1 MKPKVYVLMGYSG
14 SGKTEIAKELE
25 KHGYDVLQSYTTR
38 QPRYEDEYGHMFCS
52 VEEYK
57 QFEKNGEVAAY
68 SLIEGNHYFSTVDQI
83 RNSNNRLLYVCDPD
97 GIRDLKEKITDIE
110 FITIYIKVDKKT
122 RMRRM
127 HERGDTVDKILSRV
141 TTDGIK
147 FAKKRYDYQVI
158 NYEFDKAVKI
168 IKNIIEVE
176 NEQPLN

>member
-1 MKPKVYVLMGYSG
+1 MKPKVFILMGYSG

-25 KHGYDVLQSYTTR
+25 KYNYSILQSYTTR
-38 QPRYEDEYGHMFCS
+38 QPRYEGEYGHMFCS
-52 VEEYK
+52 VEEYE
-57 QFEKNGEVAAY
+57 QFKKNGDVAAY

-83 RNSNNRLLYVCDPD
+83 RSTKNDLIYVCDPD
-97 GIRDLKEKITDIE
+97 GIKDLKEKVPDIE

-122 RMRRM
+122 RWRRM
-127 HERGDTVDKILSRV
+127 VERGDSTDKILSRV
-141 TTDGIK
+141 TTDGVK
-147 FAKKRYDYQVI
+147 FSKKRFDYQVI